1 MLFCFGF
8 SAFGF
13 ETITHPSRYLTS
25 IVDKTRHGPVIAP
38 FSAQLLQLFQLC
50 WRCLLVRGDAYMTS
64 TLRGWGE
71 GKIGLPVFIFFINE
85 TWICA
90 MNIHHAES
98 NINISLTRNL
108 PIDFGV
114 RGWSHPLMIPLYS
127 LSGKSNNRTRGQ
139 FECDVTWFCFHFD
152 FIRSHARCGCCS
164 LVCLRGWVDGGRD
177 LFKLEHPRSRG
188 WKNSGRRWA
197 GGEGLENQTVFLNV
211 ICVSSLSK

>member
-1 MLFCFGF
+1 MWVCG
-8 SAFGF
+8 GGGGGGGG
-13 ETITHPSRYLTS
+13 R
-25 IVDKTRHGPVIAP
+25 
-38 FSAQLLQLFQLC
+38 
-50 WRCLLVRGDAYMTS
+50 
-64 TLRGWGE
+64 GE
-71 GKIGLPVFIFFINE
+71 GVIGLPVFIFFINE

-108 PIDFGV
+108 PIDSGV
-114 RGWSHPLMIPLYS
+114 RQWSHPLMIPLHC
-127 LSGKSNNRTRGQ
+127 LWAKSNNRTRGQ